1 MKSRF
6 PFVLLL
12 LLPLC
17 GHAATLI
24 GPDEFEQIWL
34 LNNQRNLVARY
45 HQRTEQFRSDPRSLW
60 RLDLDATANQQIRT
74 TAGDM
79 EAIMD
84 RIGIHYQGRNYLFLV
99 DWLSLIPQ
107 PQTTEGFTYG
117 DLVLGR
123 SWQRGDRLSFTL
135 GGRMQTRPKAT
146 QSGGQS
152 VFNLTDNASSDSIG
166 GFVHINY
173 DAWDF
178 GSYYSG
184 RDGNQANSLG
194 FTLIDSDTRRLA
206 GAITQLGGAPDRN
219 IPARNELSLN
229 LREQLALHELRAG
242 LTAAAHS
249 GIKAARLSNASLDY
263 LSPGIHGFRFSIGL
277 YHTYLIDTG
286 ETLPGGKLGIE
297 YTLDIN
303 GDPLTMGAF
312 VRQNSFGDIN
322 AMVVRDEPVFS
333 FVMSARAQF

>member
-1 MKSRF
+1 MKCRF
-6 PFVLLL
+6 HFALLL

-24 GPDEFEQIWL
+24 GPDEFEKIWL
-34 LNNQRNLVARY
+34 LNNQRNIVARY
-45 HQRTEQFRSDPRSLW
+45 HQRTEQFRSDHRPLW
-60 RLDLDATANQQIRT
+60 RLDLDATANQKIRT
-74 TAGDM
+74 NAGDM

-84 RIGIHYQGRNYLFLV
+84 RIGMHYQDSDYLFLV

-123 SWQRGDRLSFTL
+123 SWQRGDRLGFTL
-135 GGRMQTRPKAT
+135 GGRLQTRPKAT
-146 QSGGQS
+146 QSGGRS
-152 VFNLTDNASSDSIG
+152 VFNLTDNASSDSLG

-194 FTLIDSDTRRLA
+194 FTLIDSDTRGLA
-206 GAITQLGGAPDRN
+206 GAITRLGGAPDRN

-242 LTAAAHS
+242 VTAAAYS

-263 LSPGIHGFRFSIGL
+263 LSPDTHGFSFSAGL
-277 YHTYLIDTG
+277 YHTYFIDSG

-297 YTLDIN
+297 YTLVLN
-303 GDPLTMGAF
+303 GEQFTMGAF
-312 VRQNSFGDIN
+312 VRRNAFGDIN